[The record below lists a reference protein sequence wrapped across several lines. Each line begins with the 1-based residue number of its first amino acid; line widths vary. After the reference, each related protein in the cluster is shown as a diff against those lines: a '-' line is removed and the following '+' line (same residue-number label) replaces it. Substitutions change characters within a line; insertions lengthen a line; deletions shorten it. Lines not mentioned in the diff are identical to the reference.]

1 VRNVAVTRDEL
12 ESLIIGYLLAMGV
25 ITRDELEAD
34 DVSIAW
40 ESDRG
45 RAINVTATATVSD

>member
-1 VRNVAVTRDEL
+1 VRNVVVTRDEL
-12 ESLIIGYLLAMGV
+12 ESLVIGYLLAMGV

-34 DVSIAW
+34 DVCINW

-45 RAINVTATATVSD
+45 RALKVTATATVSD